1 MKSIIQL
8 PLKLLGKKI
17 LIRKELIE
25 KDEEELMNGLMIN

>member
-1 MKSIIQL
+1 MKSIRHL